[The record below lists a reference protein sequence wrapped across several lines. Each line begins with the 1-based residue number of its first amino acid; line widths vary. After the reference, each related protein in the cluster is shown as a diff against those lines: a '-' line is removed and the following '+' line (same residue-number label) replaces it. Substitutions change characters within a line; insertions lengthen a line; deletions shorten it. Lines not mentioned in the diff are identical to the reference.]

1 MKETRQNI
9 YGNLDIGDPSGPQ
22 GSVLKD
28 RRFSHSVFS
37 VWLVS
42 WQLAFIRAEEGSL
55 SFLSLL
61 L

>member
-22 GSVLKD
+22 GSAVLAFCFF
-28 RRFSHSVFS
+28 R
-37 VWLVS
+37 WLVS